1 MVQDVK
7 QPQNIALA
15 GSNIKD
21 HVDLDLRTKVS
32 RYISY
37 LLRHNPEDLEMDKYG
52 LVDIDELHKKLRQR
66 FHVDKRLIFEITEES
81 RRKRFEIVGNNI
93 RALYGHTIHVE
104 QELIEEKAIKVL
116 YHGTTY
122 DSAMKILREGLKP
135 MRRAWVHLSPT
146 VEVAREVGLRRTR
159 NPTILAIDVEVAR
172 KEGIAFYKATDK
184 VYLCGR
190 LLPKYIMKTRTPQM
204 P

>member
-21 HVDLDLRTKVS
+21 QVDLDLRTKVS

-52 LVDIDELHKKLRQR
+52 FVDLDELHKKLRQR
-66 FHVDKRLIFEITEES
+66 FHIDKRLIFEIAEES
-81 RRKRFEIVGNNI
+81 KRKRFEIIENQI
-93 RALYGHTIHVE
+93 RALYGHTIHIE
-104 QELIEEKAIKVL
+104 QEQVEENAIKVL
-116 YHGTTY
+116 YHGTTH

-135 MRRAWVHLSPT
+135 MRRTWVHLSPT

-172 KEGIAFYKATDK
+172 KEGTIFYKATDK
-184 VYLCGR
+184 VYLCGP
-190 LLPKYIMKTRTPQM
+190 LLPKYIRNNRTLQTH
-204 P
+204 